1 MRLWSHQPP
10 RGEPYL
16 GAEEESWGLRYAT
29 CPLGSESSASKLWH
43 EAMPD
48 SREEQPWIHMDP

>member
-48 SREEQPWIHMDP
+48 SREEQP